1 MKFYSE
7 LTKKFYNTTQ
17 ECEKAEVEFK
27 KSLDEEEAKKKAEQK
42 ERKEMAQEVSSAYDD
57 YRKALQ
63 KYEELRNS
71 FVKKFGTYHMT
82 ITDSSMK
89 TPFSIFEDFFS
100 IFN

>member
-7 LTKKFYNTTQ
+7 TTKKFYNTAD
-17 ECEKAEVEFK
+17 ECEMAEAEFK
-27 KSLDEEEAKKKAEQK
+27 KKMDEAEAKKKIEQE
-42 ERKEMAQEVSSAYDD
+42 ERKKMAQEISVAYDE

-89 TPFSIFEDFFS
+89 TPFSIFEDFFT
-100 IFN
+100 F